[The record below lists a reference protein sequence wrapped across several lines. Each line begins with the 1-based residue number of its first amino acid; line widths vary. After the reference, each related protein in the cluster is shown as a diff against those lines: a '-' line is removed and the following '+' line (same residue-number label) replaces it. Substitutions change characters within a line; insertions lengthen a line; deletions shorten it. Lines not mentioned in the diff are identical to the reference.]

1 MTTETQNKAIAR
13 QFFERFTA
21 SDIEGA
27 LALMTDDATWWIPG
41 TKELAPTAGTYSKE
55 KIGRLFHRMLAA
67 LESGL
72 AMTLK
77 SSIAE
82 GDFVAAEVESSGD
95 LRNGRRYR
103 QQYHILMQ
111 FRDGRICA
119 VREYLD
125 TQHAHAVWVAPAA
138 PSA

>member
-1 MTTETQNKAIAR
+1 MTTGQNKAIAR

-41 TKELAPTAGTYSKE
+41 TKELSPTAGTYSKDR
-55 KIGRLFHRMLAA
+55 IGRLFLRMLAA
-67 LESGL
+67 LENGL
-72 AMTLK
+72 AMTVK

-82 GDFVAAEVESSGD
+82 GDFVATEVESSGD
-95 LRNGRRYR
+95 LKNGRRYR

-111 FRDGRICA
+111 FREGRICA

-125 TQHAHAVWVAPAA
+125 TQHAHAVWIAPPASSS
-138 PSA
+138 P